1 MGGRLLHDLQ
11 HMSDSSR
18 REGRREEEGG
28 ISPCR
33 GKFDEEQ
40 QQKVRRGMMTLL
52 TRGRT
57 DFSNRWGSF
66 VTDRKCGKH

>member
-1 MGGRLLHDLQ
+1 MICGTCQTAGMRTGGR
-11 HMSDSSR
+11 R
-18 REGRREEEGG
+18 NGN
-28 ISPCR
+28 SPCR
-33 GKFDEEQ
+33 RKFDEEQ